1 VLAVKPLIEILQ
13 MIKVGQWVNSYSK
26 GIHRIEK
33 ILDRYYDEFDP
44 ITDPKKKVGDR
55 YEDRIVI
62 TKRLLNSKFKKSISY
77 DSCSEFFIVP
87 LDDVQKVGLKK
98 ALKQNPDWLTELND
112 YVIPEIN
119 SIYNWSVQLDSSGE
133 KIKVNEIIKLIETG
147 QTLRQIHDAIEK
159 RGLTK
164 NFDRNFGNY
173 LLQMTNVNHETVD
186 KRYIWR
192 NPKLTKS

>member
-1 VLAVKPLIEILQ
+1 

-26 GIHRIEK
+26 GIYRIER

-44 ITDPKKKVGDR
+44 IIDPKKKVGDK
-55 YEDRIVI
+55 YDDRIVI

-77 DSCSEFFIVP
+77 ESCSEFFIVP
-87 LDDVQKVGLKK
+87 LGKEQEEGLQET
-98 ALKQNPDWLTELND
+98 LKQNPDWLTELND
-112 YVIPEIN
+112 YLIPDIN
-119 SIYNWSVQLDSSGE
+119 SIYNWSVQLDSSTE

-147 QTLRQIHDAIEK
+147 QTLRQIHDEIDK

-192 NPKLTKS
+192 NPNLIKS

>member
-1 VLAVKPLIEILQ
+1 

-26 GIHRIEK
+26 GIFRIEK

-44 ITDPKKKVGDR
+44 IADPKKKVGDK
-55 YEDRIVI
+55 YDHRIVI

-77 DSCSEFFIVP
+77 ESCSEFFIVP
-87 LDDVQKVGLKK
+87 LDKEQKERLQEI
-98 ALKQNPDWLTELND
+98 LKQNPNWLTELND
-112 YVIPEIN
+112 YLIPDIN
-119 SIYNWSVQLDSSGE
+119 SIYNWSVQLDSPTE
-133 KIKVNEIIKLIETG
+133 KTKVSEIIKLVEAG
-147 QTLRQIHDAIEK
+147 LTLRQIHDEIDK

-173 LLQMTNVNHETVD
+173 LFQMTNINHETVD

-192 NPKLTKS
+192 NPKLIKT

>member
-1 VLAVKPLIEILQ
+1 

-26 GIHRIEK
+26 GIYRIER

-44 ITDPKKKVGDR
+44 IIDPKKKVGDK
-55 YEDRIVI
+55 YDDRIVI

-77 DSCSEFFIVP
+77 ESCSEFFIVP
-87 LDDVQKVGLKK
+87 LGKEQEEGLQET
-98 ALKQNPDWLTELND
+98 LKQNPDWLTELND
-112 YVIPEIN
+112 YLIPDIN
-119 SIYNWSVQLDSSGE
+119 SIYNWSVQLDSSTE

-147 QTLRQIHDAIEK
+147 QTLRQIHDEIDK

-192 NPKLTKS
+192 NPKLIKS